1 MGSNEALKNQLNAYK
16 AKYYRNKAIKGAI
29 MFSALLI
36 LSFLAI
42 NTIEFSGRLSNTG
55 RAILL
60 YGFLILNLSIL
71 YLQVIKHLLILRD
84 RKRQISN
91 EEAAL
96 QIGKYFPD
104 VSDKLLNI
112 IQLEGLSDKQ
122 NELLQASIRQKS
134 VAIQNV
140 PFIKAIDF
148 KANRKYLRYIY
159 APGSIVLL
167 LLVFLPQFITESST
181 RIIKY
186 NDDFQPEA
194 PFTFQ
199 VDKSSLNGFK
209 DEAFAVSI
217 NTEGKSNPANIFILI
232 NERRI
237 KAEKVSDGS
246 FIYRINRLRQ
256 NTSFQLESEGI
267 TSSKFDIK
275 VFERP
280 AISLFNID
288 IDYPDYTQVQN
299 EKIQNSGN
307 LTVPEGTQ
315 VRWTFD
321 TKETESLSLSF
332 DTDTQKTVSTQ
343 SGDGIFEVNK
353 QISKSS
359 PYSIQLLN
367 EHSGNKDSLRFQVEV
382 IKDRFPEIILDQFQD
397 TVLYKNVVLGGKI
410 KDDYG
415 FKALTFHYSY
425 GDDSNF
431 ENIKIPFNQSLT
443 DQSYYHI
450 FTLDSTKIQA
460 GSELKYYMQIAD
472 NDGFNGSK
480 ISKSA
485 TYSFKIP
492 SQEEIEEEI
501 DNSNEQ
507 IQSDIDETLKQ
518 AEDLNKMIEE
528 ADERLKTKKE
538 IDWQDEKLMQD
549 ILDQKEKLSQKMEEL
564 KQDNQL
570 NNKKQD
576 QFTPQSQELK
586 QKMEQL
592 QDIMNN
598 VLDDEIKKMY
608 DELRE
613 LLEEQADIEEF
624 RDKMENIRENSS
636 NLEEDLERT
645 LELFKK
651 LQFDQKLANNIEKLQ
666 EEIDD
671 QEALNEETQEGKKTN
686 EELAKEQEK
695 AKDDIEK
702 LREELEK
709 LQELNQDRKNPDA
722 LPEDL
727 NEQLEEIKEEQDK
740 AKDSL
745 SGEEKDKKG
754 EEENSKEEEA
764 SKAKEESSKSEEEKG
779 TKEKNEEQQSS
790 KSSSPEQQKQQRQG
804 ASKPQQRAS
813 EKMQEVKQQLEG
825 MQSAAEM
832 QQQQE
837 NLEHLKDLV
846 DNLVTLSFNQ
856 ESLMNEFKEI
866 RQSDP
871 RYVKLSQEQLK
882 LQDDSRI
889 VQDSLVSLSQRVFQI
904 SSFVMRE
911 LGEMNRNM
919 NDAVETLKEK
929 RISQAVGKQ
938 QFAMTSVNNLALL
951 LDDVVQQMQ
960 QQMASQMGKG
970 KGGKKGGKNKPQM
983 GGIGELQQQLS
994 EQIKELKQSGKSGR
1008 QLSEQLAQL
1017 ASQQERLRNALE
1029 NFETGIDGNK
1039 LGESIDKLIDQMEE
1053 NEWDL
1058 INKDISDETIKRQQ
1072 DILTR
1077 LLEAENSIQE
1087 RGEDDERKGRTAVN
1101 FDLSIPES
1109 LNDYLKAKEKEIEL
1123 LRTIPAKLNP
1133 YYKKE
1138 TSKYFKKIKEKN

>member
-29 MFSALLI
+29 MFSALFI

-42 NTIEFSGRLSNTG
+42 NTIEFSGRLGNTG

-60 YGFLILNLSIL
+60 YSFLILNLLVL
-71 YLQVIKHLLILRD
+71 YFQVIKQLLILKD
-84 RKRQISN
+84 RNRQISN
-91 EEAAL
+91 EEAAF
-96 QIGKYFPD
+96 QIGKYFPG

-112 IQLEGLSDKQ
+112 IQLESLSDQ
-122 NELLQASIRQKS
+122 QSDLLQASIRQKS
-134 VAIQNV
+134 VAIQNI
-140 PFIKAIDF
+140 PFIKAIDI

-159 APGSIVLL
+159 APGTIVILL
-167 LLVFLPQFITESST
+167 LLFLPQFLTESST

-186 NDDFQPEA
+186 NNDFEPEA
-194 PFTFQ
+194 PFSFHI
-199 VDKSSLNGFK
+199 DESSLSGFK
-209 DEAFAVSI
+209 DEPFSI
-217 NTEGKSNPANIFILI
+217 SIDTEGKSNPENVFVMI

-237 KAEKVSDGS
+237 KVEKVSDGS
-246 FIYRINRLRQ
+246 FAYKINRLQQ
-256 NTSFQLESEGI
+256 NTTFQLESEGI
-267 TSSKFDIK
+267 SSSVFTIE

-280 AISLFNID
+280 AITLFNID
-288 IDYPDYTQVQN
+288 IDYPNYTQIEN
-299 EKIQNSGN
+299 ENVQNSGN
-307 LTVPEGTQ
+307 LTIPEGTQ

-332 DTDTQKTVSTQ
+332 DTDEQKTPSIK
-343 SGDGIFEVNK
+343 SGDGIFEVKK
-353 QISKSS
+353 QLSKSS

-367 EHSGNKDSLRFQVEV
+367 THSANKDSLRFQVEV

-397 TVLYKNVVLGGKI
+397 TVLYKSVVLGGKI

-425 GDDSNF
+425 GEEDQFDY
-431 ENIKIPFNQSLT
+431 IKIPFNKSLI

-450 FTLDSTKIQA
+450 FTLDSAKIQA

-501 DNSNEQ
+501 DKSNQQ
-507 IQSDIDETLKQ
+507 IESEIDETLKQ

-538 IDWQDEKLMQD
+538 LDWQDEKLMQD
-549 ILDQKEKLSQKMEEL
+549 IIDQKDELAQKIEEL

-576 QFTPQSQELK
+576 QFTPQSDELK
-586 QKMEQL
+586 QKMDQL

-598 VLDDEIKKMY
+598 VLDDELKKMY

-613 LLEEQADIEEF
+613 LLKEQADIEEF
-624 RDKMENIRENSS
+624 RDKMEDIRDNSG

-651 LQFDQKLANNIEKLQ
+651 LQFDKKLENNIEKLQ
-666 EEIDD
+666 EEIED
-671 QEALNEETQEGKKTN
+671 QEALNEETQKGEKTN
-686 EELAKEQEK
+686 EELAKEQEQS
-695 AKDDIEK
+695 KDDIEK
-702 LREELEK
+702 LREALEK

-727 NEQLEEIKEEQDK
+727 NEQLEEIKEEQEK

-745 SGEEKDKKG
+745 NGEEEKDSKEQEKTKK
-754 EEENSKEEEA
+754 EEESGESEEEKSKEEEGEEQEQ
-764 SKAKEESSKSEEEKG
+764 SESS
-779 TKEKNEEQQSS
+779 
-790 KSSSPEQQKQQRQG
+790 EQQKKQQQG
-804 ASKPQQRAS
+804 ASKPQKRAS
-813 EKMQEVKQQLEG
+813 EKMKEVKQQLEG
-825 MQSAAEM
+825 MQAAAEM
-832 QQQQE
+832 EQQQE
-837 NLEHLKDLV
+837 NLENLKDLV

-856 ESLMNEFKEI
+856 EGLMNEFKGI

-871 RYVKLSQEQLK
+871 RYIKLSQQQLK
-882 LQDDSRI
+882 LQDDSAI
-889 VQDSLVSLSQRVFQI
+889 IQDSLISLSQRVFQI

-911 LGEMNRNM
+911 LGEMNRQM
-919 NDAVETLKEK
+919 DGAVQTLKEK
-929 RISQAVGKQ
+929 RINQAVGKQ

-970 KGGKKGGKNKPQM
+970 GKKGNKNKPQM
-983 GGIGELQQQLS
+983 GGLSELQKQLS

-1029 NFETGIDGNK
+1029 NFETGIEGNN
-1039 LGESIDKLIDQMEE
+1039 LGERIDKLIDQMEE

-1058 INKDISDETIKRQQ
+1058 INKDISDETVQRQQ

-1101 FDLSIPES
+1101 YDLSIPAS
-1109 LNDYLKAKEKEIEL
+1109 LNEYLKAKEKEIEL

>member
-29 MFSALLI
+29 MFGALLI

-42 NTIEFSGRLSNTG
+42 NAIEYSGRLGNTG

-60 YGFLILNLSIL
+60 YGFIILNLSVL
-71 YLQVIKHLLILRD
+71 YFQVVKHLLIL
-84 RKRQISN
+84 KNSNRQISN

-96 QIGKYFPD
+96 QIGKYFPG

-112 IQLEGLSDKQ
+112 IQLEKLSDKQ

-134 VAIQNV
+134 VAIQDV
-140 PFIKAIDF
+140 PFIKAIDI

-159 APGSIVLL
+159 APGTIVIL

-181 RIIKY
+181 RIVNY

-194 PFTFQ
+194 PFSFHIEE
-199 VDKSSLNGFK
+199 SNLSGFK
-209 DEAFAVSI
+209 DEPFSVTI
-217 NTEGKSNPANIFILI
+217 NTQGNSNPENIFILI

-237 KAEKVSDGS
+237 KAEKIADGS
-246 FIYRINRLRQ
+246 FVYKINRLRQ
-256 NTSFQLESEGI
+256 NTTFQLDSEGI
-267 TSSKFDIK
+267 TSPKFTIE

-288 IDYPDYTQVQN
+288 IDYPAYTKIEN
-299 EKIQNSGN
+299 ENIQNSGN

-332 DTDTQKTVSTQ
+332 DSDEEKTISTK
-343 SGDGIFEVNK
+343 SGADIFQVTK
-353 QISKSS
+353 QVSKSS

-415 FKALTFHYSY
+415 FNALTFHFSY
-425 GDDSNF
+425 GDTEKF
-431 ENIKIPFNQSLT
+431 EYIKIPFNKDLI

-450 FTLDSTKIQA
+450 FTLDSAKIQA
-460 GSELKYYMQIAD
+460 GSELKYYMQISD

-501 DNSNEQ
+501 DKSNQQ
-507 IQSDIDETLKQ
+507 IQSDIDETLKK

-549 ILDQKEKLSQKMEEL
+549 ILDQKDQLSQKIEEL

-576 QFTPQSQELK
+576 QFTPQSDELK
-586 QKMEQL
+586 QKMDQL

-598 VLDDEIKKMY
+598 VLDDEMKKMY

-613 LLEEQADIEEF
+613 LLNEQADIEEF
-624 RDKMENIRENSS
+624 REKMDDIRDNSG

-651 LQFDQKLANNIEKLQ
+651 LQFDKKLEDNIEQLQ
-666 EEIDD
+666 EEIED
-671 QEALNEETQEGKKTN
+671 QEALNEETQKSEKSN
-686 EELAKEQEK
+686 EELAKEQEESK
-695 AKDDIEK
+695 NDIEK
-702 LREELEK
+702 LREQLEK

-722 LPEDL
+722 LPDDL
-727 NEQLEEIKEEQDK
+727 NEQLEEIKEEQ
-740 AKDSL
+740 
-745 SGEEKDKKG
+745 E
-754 EEENSKEEEA
+754 
-764 SKAKEESSKSEEEKG
+764 KAKESLEGEKEKGDKEESTEEKKSGEGEEEKG
-779 TKEKNEEQQSS
+779 AKEEQEKGKQEKGEQQEQSE
-790 KSSSPEQQKQQRQG
+790 SSPEQQKQKEQQRQG

-813 EKMQEVKQQLEG
+813 EKMKEVKQQLEG
-825 MQSAAEM
+825 MQNAAQME
-832 QQQQE
+832 QQQE

-856 ESLMNEFKEI
+856 EGLMNEFKGI

-871 RYVKLSQEQLK
+871 RYVKLSQDQLK
-882 LQDDSRI
+882 LQDDSKI
-889 VQDSLVSLSQRVFQI
+889 IQDSLVSLSQRVFQI

-929 RISQAVGKQ
+929 RVSQAVGKQ

-960 QQMASQMGKG
+960 QQMANQMGKSG
-970 KGGKKGGKNKPQM
+970 QKNGKNKPQM
-983 GGIGELQQQLS
+983 GGLSELQQQLS
-994 EQIKELKQSGKSGR
+994 EQIKDLKKSGKSGR

-1029 NFETGIDGNK
+1029 NFETGLDGNK
-1039 LGESIDKLIDQMEE
+1039 LGERINKLIDQMEE

-1058 INKDISDETIKRQQ
+1058 INKNISDETVQRQQ

-1077 LLEAENSIQE
+1077 LLEAENSVQE

-1101 FDLSIPES
+1101 YELSIPES

>member
-16 AKYYRNKAIKGAI
+16 AKYCRNKAIKGAI
-29 MFSALLI
+29 MFGALLI

-42 NTIEFSGRLSNTG
+42 NAIEFSGRLGNTG

-60 YGFLILNLSIL
+60 YSFLILNLFVL
-71 YLQVIKHLLILRD
+71 YFQVIKHLLILRD
-84 RKRQISN
+84 RNKQISN

-96 QIGKYFPD
+96 QIGKYFPN

-112 IQLEGLSDKQ
+112 IQLENLSDKQ

-134 VAIQNV
+134 VAIQNI
-140 PFIKAIDF
+140 PFIKAIDI

-159 APGSIVLL
+159 APGTIVIL

-194 PFTFQ
+194 PFSFQ
-199 VDKSSLNGFK
+199 IDESNLSGFK
-209 DEAFAVSI
+209 DEPFSI
-217 NTEGKSNPANIFILI
+217 SIKTEGKSNPENVFVMI
-232 NERRI
+232 NQRKI
-237 KAEKVSDGS
+237 KVEKISDGS
-246 FIYRINRLRQ
+246 FAYKINRLRT
-256 NTSFQLESEGI
+256 NTTFQLESEGI
-267 TSSKFDIK
+267 TSSVFTID

-280 AISLFNID
+280 AIALFNID
-288 IDYPDYTQVQN
+288 IDYPSYTQIQDENV
-299 EKIQNSGN
+299 QNSGN
-307 LTVPEGTQ
+307 LTIPEGTQ

-332 DTDTQKTVSTQ
+332 DSDEQKTPSTK
-343 SGDGIFEVNK
+343 SGDGIFEVKK

-367 EHSGNKDSLRFQVEV
+367 AHSGNKDSLRFQVEV
-382 IKDRFPEIILDQFQD
+382 IKDRFPEILLDQFQD

-415 FKALTFHYSY
+415 FKALTFHFSY
-425 GDDSNF
+425 GEEGKFDY
-431 ENIKIPFNQSLT
+431 IKIPYNESLT

-450 FTLDSTKIQA
+450 FTLDSAKIQA

-501 DNSNEQ
+501 DKSNQQ
-507 IQSDIDETLKQ
+507 IQSEIDETLKQ

-538 IDWQDEKLMQD
+538 LDWQDEKLMQD
-549 ILDQKEKLSQKMEEL
+549 IIDQKDELAQKIEEL

-576 QFTPQSQELK
+576 QFTPQSDELK
-586 QKMEQL
+586 QKMDQL

-598 VLDDEIKKMY
+598 VLDDELKKMY

-613 LLEEQADIEEF
+613 LLKEQADIEEF
-624 RDKMENIRENSS
+624 RDKMEDIRDNSG

-651 LQFDQKLANNIEKLQ
+651 LQFDKKLENNIEKLQ
-666 EEIDD
+666 EEIED
-671 QEALNEETQEGKKTN
+671 QEALNEETKKGEKSN
-686 EELAKEQEK
+686 EELAKEQEQS
-695 AKDDIEK
+695 KDDIEK

-727 NEQLEEIKEEQDK
+727 NAQLEEIKEEQEK

-745 SGEEKDKKG
+745 NGKEEKD
-754 EEENSKEEEA
+754 SKEEEK
-764 SKAKEESSKSEEEKG
+764 SKNEEESGEGEEEKS
-779 TKEKNEEQQSS
+779 KEEESEEQQEQTESS
-790 KSSSPEQQKQQRQG
+790 EQQKKQQQG
-804 ASKPQQRAS
+804 ASKPQKRAS
-813 EKMQEVKQQLEG
+813 EKMKEVKQQLEG
-825 MQSAAEM
+825 MQAAAEM
-832 QQQQE
+832 EQQQE

-856 ESLMNEFKEI
+856 EGLMNEFKGI

-871 RYVKLSQEQLK
+871 RYIKLSQEQLK

-889 VQDSLVSLSQRVFQI
+889 IQDSLISLSQRVFQI

-911 LGEMNRNM
+911 LGEMNRQM
-919 NDAVETLKEK
+919 DGAVQTLKEK
-929 RISQAVGKQ
+929 RINQAVGKQ

-970 KGGKKGGKNKPQM
+970 KKGKKGGKNKPQM
-983 GGIGELQQQLS
+983 GGISELQQQLS

-1039 LGESIDKLIDQMEE
+1039 LGERIDKLIDQMEE

-1058 INKDISDETIKRQQ
+1058 INKNISDETVQRQQ

-1087 RGEDDERKGRTAVN
+1087 RGEDDERKGRTAIN
-1101 FDLSIPES
+1101 YDLSIPES
-1109 LNDYLKAKEKEIEL
+1109 LNEYLKAKEKEIEL